1 MIQAL
6 QAILFDLDG
15 TLLDSN
21 MENFIPHYFQG
32 LSARVSHLMPPKEFI
47 VQLMRATEIMMAND
61 GTATNE
67 QVFAGA
73 FYPLLGHTQS
83 ELVPIFDDFYAND
96 FPGLQKYTARKPEAR
111 PLVQRAFDL
120 GYDVVIAT
128 NPLFPRTATEQRL
141 EWAGVGDFPYR
152 LVTSYENSRACKP
165 NLRYFDLV
173 CEHIGRAPAE
183 CLVVGD
189 EAMDMV
195 AARVG
200 CLTFLVP
207 GPATALNPSVPEPAY
222 RGTLTDVMALIER

>member
-1 MIQAL
+1 MNQSIL
-6 QAILFDLDG
+6 AILFDLDG

-21 MENFIPHYFQG
+21 MENFIPLYFQA
-32 LSARVSHLMPPKEFI
+32 LSARVAHLMPPKEFV
-47 VQLMRATEIMMAND
+47 VQLMRATEAMMAND

-67 QVFAGA
+67 QVFANA
-73 FYPLLGHTQS
+73 FYPLLGHNRA
-83 ELVPIFDDFYAND
+83 ELEPIFDDFYAYD
-96 FPGLQKYTARKPEAR
+96 FPDLRKYTSRKPEAR

-128 NPLFPRTATEQRL
+128 NPLFPRTATQQRL
-141 EWAGVGDFPYR
+141 EWAGVADFPYS

-207 GPATALNPSVPEPAY
+207 GPATALNASVPEPAY
-222 RGTLTDVMALIER
+222 RGTLSDVMALIER